1 VAENYIL
8 YPQLQG
14 VTNEDILKSIIS
26 DTERDLDITET
37 ARNVDFEFYWQ
48 EKCEKDENLKRLKK
62 EQHGNSYK
70 QAFIEK
76 YIEKLLE
83 DFHSSSEDSV
93 KELTKKLNA
102 ARFEVFSLTISRLQ
116 HLDISIVFE
125 YLPNLAFLTLT
136 YGAKHVGMAYERPLF
151 GMKMSDAKILKD
163 CLRRTQSLCQISLPG
178 NLIDDDLISILI
190 KGLMLNKTI
199 TQIDLAHNKIGDSGA
214 RKIAKYV
221 LQTTILTNLNL
232 GDNCITY
239 EGSRYLA
246 QALKVNKSLIHLDLK
261 LNRLDDKAGSKL
273 CIDLLNNNSGLQFL
287 GLSSN
292 RLSNMFCESLSE
304 YLKANVSLQSLDI
317 SCNLIGESSA
327 TTLKSSLEGN
337 KYIVSIDVCKNQLEE
352 KTIEEINEIV
362 LKNYLKSSNISYQ
375 KLGNCKSYT
384 TVCFRC
390 WIGLESIG
398 RRGR

>member
-1 VAENYIL
+1 VAENYVL
-8 YPQLQG
+8 YPHLAG
-14 VTNEDILKSIIS
+14 VTNENILKSIIT

-48 EKCEKDENLKRLKK
+48 EKCEKDEHLKRLKK

-76 YIEKLLE
+76 YIEKMLE
-83 DFHSSSEDSV
+83 EFHSNSEDSV

-102 ARFEVFSLTISRLQ
+102 ARFEVFCLTISRLQ

-178 NLIDDDLISILI
+178 NLIDDDLVSILI

-199 TQIDLAHNKIGDSGA
+199 TQIDLSHNKIGDSGA

-232 GDNCITY
+232 GDNSITY

-273 CIDLLNNNSGLQFL
+273 CIDLLNNNSGL
-287 GLSSN
+287 
-292 RLSNMFCESLSE
+292 
-304 YLKANVSLQSLDI
+304 
-317 SCNLIGESSA
+317 
-327 TTLKSSLEGN
+327 
-337 KYIVSIDVCKNQLEE
+337 
-352 KTIEEINEIV
+352 
-362 LKNYLKSSNISYQ
+362 
-375 KLGNCKSYT
+375 
-384 TVCFRC
+384 
-390 WIGLESIG
+390 
-398 RRGR
+398 